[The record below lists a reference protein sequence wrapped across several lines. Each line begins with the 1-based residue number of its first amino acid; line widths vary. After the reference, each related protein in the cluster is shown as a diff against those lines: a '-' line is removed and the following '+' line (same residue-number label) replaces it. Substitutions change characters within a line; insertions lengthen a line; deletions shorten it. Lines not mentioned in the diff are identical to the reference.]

1 MKEYESQAGSLWH
14 VGINR
19 DCSLNLCYH
28 GINRH
33 GVCKPFHCPS
43 HNDLIMKILL
53 SLCVFLLALFSGLS
67 STSSALAA
75 DFPPGFQRLAI
86 GDKAPEFS
94 LPGID
99 GRAWGL
105 KDFDDSEV
113 LLVYFTSNHCPVC
126 HAQDPRLLSLL
137 KELTGKSLGVVAI
150 NPNSGD
156 GLRTDELGYSKYDD
170 SFEHMKLYAKDEGFT
185 FPYLYDG
192 ETQAVAKKFGCLATP
207 HVFVFDRARTLRY
220 QGWLDDSR
228 FPDATTVKRQDAK
241 EAILALLDG
250 KPVPVSETKP
260 FGCSTKW
267 REKIADVGLDNE
279 NWERA
284 DVAMDTIDA
293 AGIAALVKN
302 DTSKYRLFN
311 VWSTACGP
319 CIVEF
324 PGLIRISRRMGLRDF
339 ELITLSTDLP
349 ADKERALAF
358 LNKQRAALPK
368 KLKSSLE
375 KEGRKSNNYLYT
387 EASMD
392 SMIKAL
398 DPEWSGPQPHTLLV
412 APGGKVAF
420 RHTGAIGEEELLDKI
435 LKAMGTGYK
444 P

>member
-1 MKEYESQAGSLWH
+1 MKHLLGFIL
-14 VGINR
+14 
-19 DCSLNLCYH
+19 
-28 GINRH
+28 
-33 GVCKPFHCPS
+33 VC
-43 HNDLIMKILL
+43 L
-53 SLCVFLLALFSGLS
+53 SLS
-67 STSSALAA
+67 SVSFAA

-86 GDKAPEFS
+86 GDQAPNFS

-105 KDFDDSEV
+105 SDFKEAEV

-126 HAQDPRLLSLL
+126 HAQDPRLLTLL
-137 KELTGKSLGVVAI
+137 KELSGKSLSVVAI

-156 GLRTDELGYSKYDD
+156 GLRPDELGYSKYDD

-207 HVFVFDRARTLRY
+207 HVFVFDRSRALRY

-228 FPDATTVKRQDAK
+228 FPDATTVKRQDTK

-250 KPVPVSETKP
+250 KPVPVIETKP

-267 REKIADVGLDNE
+267 REKIAEVGQDNETWERSEVTLDN
-279 NWERA
+279 
-284 DVAMDTIDA
+284 IDA
-293 AGIAALVKN
+293 SGVAALAKN
-302 DTSKYRLFN
+302 DSNKYRLFN
-311 VWSTACGP
+311 VWSTTCGP
-319 CIVEF
+319 CVVEF
-324 PGLIRISRRMGLRDF
+324 PGLVRISRRMGLRDF

-349 ADKERALAF
+349 NDRDRALAF
-358 LNKQRAALPK
+358 LDKQRAALPK
-368 KLKSSLE
+368 KLKPTLE

-392 SMIKAL
+392 SLIKAL
-398 DPEWSGPQPHTLLV
+398 DPEWSGPQPHTVLV

-420 RHTGAIGEEELLDKI
+420 RHTGEIGEEELLDKT
-435 LKAMGTGYK
+435 LNAMGNGYK
-444 P
+444 PQ